1 MAREERTP
9 RVLNAPPIYAVR
21 CSPDG
26 SNWIV
31 YAPPG
36 DVPPS
41 PPWERALARP
51 SVNMA
56 HSWGVW
62 VWYYI
67 ETRIEDNRMGLW
79 AHIEPESVACGAQCS
94 T

>member
-1 MAREERTP
+1 MVRFLADASLRHAIVSGCLRREPTIDF
-9 RVLNAPPIYAVR
+9 L
-21 CSPDG
+21 
-26 SNWIV
+26 
-31 YAPPG
+31 
-36 DVPPS
+36 
-41 PPWERALARP
+41 